1 MPKGFY
7 RDPELKFDLDKMQ
20 SALKEVDSRVA
31 RQSPLGERDI
41 NAICLTQIPN
51 DPNSITGGNVRGLY
65 WTKPD
70 STYKEVQREEVID
83 EVQYSEFVKLFE
95 DTYFKEMYDA
105 ITKKYKL
112 GRVRLLWKLPRTTLS
127 WHRDPEPRLHIPIVT
142 NFGARMCIDNLI
154 HHMPADGGVWITDNT
169 KYHYAFIGGEEDRV
183 HLVATVLD
191 CDMSIFE

>member
-83 EVQYSEFVKLFE
+83 
-95 DTYFKEMYDA
+95 
-105 ITKKYKL
+105 
-112 GRVRLLWKLPRTTLS
+112 LS
-127 WHRDPEPRLHIPIVT
+127 
-142 NFGARMCIDNLI
+142 LI
-154 HHMPADGGVWITDNT
+154 HI
-169 KYHYAFIGGEEDRV
+169 
-183 HLVATVLD
+183 
-191 CDMSIFE
+191 

>member
-1 MPKGFY
+1 MKGFY
-7 RDPELKFDLDKMQ
+7 KVPNLIFDVNKMQ
-20 SALKEVDSRVA
+20 QALKEVDSRVA

-51 DPNSITGGNVRGLY
+51 DPNSITGGNVRGLF

-70 STYKEVQREEVID
+70 STYQEVQREERID
-83 EVQYSEFVKLFE
+83 ESRYSEFVKLFE

-105 ITKKYKL
+105 ITEKFKL

-142 NFGARMCIDNLI
+142 NFGARMCIENEV

-169 KYHYAFIGGEEDRV
+169 KYHNAFNGGEEDRV